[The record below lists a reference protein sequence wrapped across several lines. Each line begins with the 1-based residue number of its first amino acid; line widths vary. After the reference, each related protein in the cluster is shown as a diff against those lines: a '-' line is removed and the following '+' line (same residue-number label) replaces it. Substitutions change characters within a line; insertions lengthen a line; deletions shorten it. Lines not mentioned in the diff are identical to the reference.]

1 MATSAAAASNANGS
15 AASGAAAAAVNGHNN
30 HASNCA
36 QQQNNNNNNN
46 NGNPHHSS
54 SNVIVERLENDI
66 QRMRRT
72 TKLLISVG
80 VIFCVCWLPLNIV
93 NTVMDITERDRIDEQ
108 VDIRLIPKYIVS

>member
-15 AASGAAAAAVNGHNN
+15 AASGAAAAAANGHNN
-30 HASNCA
+30 HAPNCA
-36 QQQNNNNNNN
+36 QQQQNNNNN

-108 VDIRLIPKYIVS
+108 VDIRLIPKYIFS